1 MTRAGMA
8 GAAVSTVLGLLA
20 MSLSGDFATAAQKPA
35 LLERAAGAR
44 VGVVNL
50 LDPEVTHFHAA
61 RQLQNSVLQTST
73 VGWPVSAMLMQALRE
88 GLTQMG
94 LTPVAAAPTEALAR
108 ARESCFLNAALA
120 KGLPKACG
128 PLYGQLAAAE
138 HLEAL
143 IVLGPGLN
151 DSTHAGGIRRRGLP
165 EYLRGWCIVSEE
177 GVTGVTAGAP
187 ALLNLT
193 ELLLIGVTASGGA
206 ERRDEKRLA
215 VGGLAD
221 DAHPLDRRLE
231 GLGPG
236 LARGRRPRGLPLGI
250 AQPPVVVEVEAREER
265 ALILLPF
272 VQLRERRGARI
283 AELRARAQL
292 AHDAQ
297 PRSDAEQALRVAP
310 VARVQQGDRIPRRPD
325 RARCRAVPD
334 VAHV

>member
-1 MTRAGMA
+1 MA

-35 LLERAAGAR
+35 LLKLAAGAR

-50 LDPEVTHFHAA
+50 LDPEVTHFHAS
-61 RQLQNSVLQTST
+61 RQLQNSFLKTSA

-94 LTPVAAAPTEALAR
+94 LTPVAAVPSEALAR
-108 ARESCFLNAALA
+108 ARETCFLTAALA

-151 DSTHAGGIRRRGLP
+151 DSAHAGDIRRRGLP

-193 ELLLIGVTASGGA
+193 ELLLVGVTASGA
-206 ERRDEKRLA
+206 ELSARQWGGGQTEYWTGFKPAADLKSIADAQLNELQPLFAAMLRQQA
-215 VGGLAD
+215 VGLLT
-221 DAHPLDRRLE
+221 HLE
-231 GLGPG
+231 
-236 LARGRRPRGLPLGI
+236 
-250 AQPPVVVEVEAREER
+250 
-265 ALILLPF
+265 
-272 VQLRERRGARI
+272 
-283 AELRARAQL
+283 
-292 AHDAQ
+292 
-297 PRSDAEQALRVAP
+297 
-310 VARVQQGDRIPRRPD
+310 VAR
-325 RARCRAVPD
+325 
-334 VAHV
+334 